1 MAWTMHPAQPACR
14 AADPMSAMMV
24 LPVANEHVRIALFC
38 TQSSLPFKENV
49 GDYLPPSMW
58 IYMIFPASE
67 AFV

>member
-1 MAWTMHPAQPACR
+1 
-14 AADPMSAMMV
+14 MSAMMV